1 MVEQTRSSWDC
12 DDDEWPSCMEGMC
25 YLNNACAAPL
35 SSSVKLAGWKSIQQ
49 SPWEMNADDDQSE
62 VRRLFSRL
70 IGTDEYCIA
79 TMQSTAF
86 AITLASQ
93 NIRRTISRRGS
104 ILVLQDQ
111 MCSAV
116 YGLQNICDT
125 DSQFSLE
132 IIPYPISEGGWTQSV
147 LARLSEDVA
156 VACLPPLHWSDGAI
170 IDLEVIGA
178 ACVEKGIILL
188 VDATQ
193 AVGIMPINVAKVKP
207 ALLAC
212 SIHKW
217 LRGPIG
223 MCLVYVDKEL
233 HNTWLPLDQH
243 GRSRDHHGSGAA
255 WDASKNEM
263 GPRGY
268 SEDYLSDARRLDSGG
283 KANPL
288 IFPMLRASL
297 TSIQNLD
304 VHQAQID
311 LQNLIQ
317 PLIDW
322 AMNLGWTLTPGPHAS
337 HILGLRPIT
346 LTSTQMLDICSGLQY
361 DGIYIAVKCGAFRVS
376 PYIDT
381 TIDDIERLI
390 AGFEFQL
397 KIFHAA
403 QF

>member
-1 MVEQTRSSWDC
+1 
-12 DDDEWPSCMEGMC
+12 MEGIC

-49 SPWEMNADDDQSE
+49 PPWEINTDDDQNE
-62 VRRLFSRL
+62 VQRLFSRL

-93 NIRRTISRRGS
+93 NIKRTISRGGS

-125 DSQFSLE
+125 DSRFSLE
-132 IIPYPISEGGWTQSV
+132 VTPYPTGEGGWTQSV
-147 LARLSEDVA
+147 LARLSEDV
-156 VACLPPLHWSDGAI
+156 VIACLPPLHWSDGAR
-170 IDLEVIGA
+170 IDLEAIGA
-178 ACVEKGIILL
+178 TCKEKGIMLL

-193 AVGIMPINVAKVKP
+193 AVGIMSINVAKIKP

-243 GRSRDHHGSGAA
+243 GRSRDHHEGGAA
-255 WDASKNEM
+255 WDASQNEM
-263 GPRGY
+263 GPQGY
-268 SEDYLSDARRLDSGG
+268 SEDFLPDARRLDSGG
-283 KANPL
+283 KVNPVIL
-288 IFPMLRASL
+288 SMLRASL
-297 TSIQNLD
+297 TSIKDLD
-304 VHQAQID
+304 VLQAQND
-311 LQNLIQ
+311 LRNLIQ
-317 PLIDW
+317 PLLDW
-322 AMNLGWTLTPGPHAS
+322 AMNKGWTLTPGPHAA
-337 HILGLRPIT
+337 HIIGLRPIS
-346 LTSTQMLDICSGLQY
+346 LTSKQMLDICSGLQY

-376 PYIDT
+376 AYIDT
-381 TIDDIERLI
+381 TINDIERLI
-390 AGFEFQL
+390 AGFELQTQNL
-397 KIFHAA
+397 DATLL
-403 QF
+403 Q